1 MKKSILLFLFAF
13 IAGAAIAL
21 VIRTARYEPKAA
33 LEPAAAVAPAVD
45 HSSHPH
51 AEHQHAA
58 TPPAPGGP
66 TVNSVCAICGM
77 DVDPSLPTAVYEG
90 KTVGFG
96 CKACPPK
103 FAADPAKYGPYALK
117 NEVMP

>member
-13 IAGAAIAL
+13 IAGAVIAL

-33 LEPAAAVAPAVD
+33 PDPAAAVAPAVED
-45 HSSHPH
+45 HS
-51 AEHQHAA
+51 AHQHADS
-58 TPPAPGGP
+58 PPATETAASGP
-66 TVNSVCAICGM
+66 TVNSVCPICGM
-77 DVDPSLPTAVYEG
+77 DVDAALQPAVYEG
-90 KTVGFG
+90 KTIGFG

-103 FAADPAKYGPYALK
+103 FKADPAKYGPYALK

>member
-33 LEPAAAVAPAVD
+33 PEPAVAAAPAAPDPLAHEHAD
-45 HSSHPH
+45 HP
-51 AEHQHAA
+51 QTAA
-58 TPPAPGGP
+58 PAPGP
-66 TVNSVCAICGM
+66 TVNSVCPICGM
-77 DVDPSLPTAVYEG
+77 DVDPSLPTAVFEG
-90 KTVGFG
+90 KTIGFG

-103 FAADPAKYGPYALK
+103 FKADPAKYGPYALK